1 MSNKVLKTVI
11 IYCDYGRLGNRL
23 HTHAN
28 ALAWCMNNGYN
39 LINLSFR
46 SYSKHFHAN
55 HNRLCYIFNPSTSLS
70 FKLLQIGFIRLII
83 INLCRSNKWLKR
95 LSWFV
100 ETIDRDDGS
109 SLSEKE
115 LTKSF
120 SRSNK
125 FKIIRAWDINC
136 PVSLLRHKEEA
147 KQILAPNLR
156 SKFRAES
163 LISKLRREYSTLIGV
178 HARRGDYNDYLGG
191 IHYHSW
197 ENYKKWISETKILFE
212 DQMIQSVAFLLCSDE
227 HPTFDTFKS
236 LPVHFI
242 PEPEMISDLHALS
255 LCDYNI
261 GPPSSFGTWIS
272 WYGNVPRL
280 VIQKDIKV
288 LSLNQFRVS
297 ETC

>member
-1 MSNKVLKTVI
+1 MFKTVI
-11 IYCDYGRLGNRL
+11 IYCNYGRLGNRL
-23 HTHAN
+23 HTHTN
-28 ALAWCMNNGYN
+28 ALAWCINNGYG
-39 LINLSFR
+39 LLNLSFKP
-46 SYSKHFHAN
+46 YTQHFHAN
-55 HNRLCYIFNPSTSLS
+55 NNCFGYIFNLSTSLS
-70 FKLLQIGFIRLII
+70 FKLLQISFIQSLLE
-83 INLCRSNKWLKR
+83 NLCRSNKWLKR

-100 ETIDRDDGS
+100 ETIDRDDCT
-109 SLSEKE
+109 SLTEKE
-115 LTKSF
+115 LTKSI

-125 FKIIRAWDINC
+125 LKIIRSWDINC
-136 PVSLLRHKEEA
+136 PVSLLKHKYTV
-147 KQILAPNLR
+147 KKILAPNLR

-163 LISKLRREYSTLIGV
+163 VIQELRCEYSTLIGV

-212 DQMIQSVAFLLCSDE
+212 DQMIKTVGFLLCSDE

-242 PEPEMISDLHALS
+242 PQPEMICDLHALS

-280 VIQKDIKV
+280 VIQKGTKV

-297 ETC
+297 DSC